1 MTDAVRPE
9 RGGTRERLLTA
20 AIELIAEAGWGG
32 VTTRAVAE
40 RAGVNQALVHY
51 HYRSVPGLLREA
63 AYAAMSATFEPVML
77 RLVEAGDPVVALRGM
92 FAGLAE
98 IDPDAPESR
107 AVVEAAVQAVR
118 DPELGA
124 QVRQMLAV
132 CRQELA
138 RRLAAAQ
145 AEGRLAAGAE
155 PAALAAALA
164 GLLDGLALHRLID
177 PEVDVGAA
185 SAAVL
190 ALLGVGPVS
199 LPGREDE
206 PEV

>member
-1 MTDAVRPE
+1 MTDAARPQ
-9 RGGTRERLLTA
+9 RGATRERLLTA

-63 AYAAMSATFEPVML
+63 AYAAMSATFEPLML
-77 RLVEAGDPVVALRGM
+77 RLVEAGDPVAALRGM
-92 FAGLAE
+92 FEGLTE
-98 IDPDAPESR
+98 INPDAPESR
-107 AVVEAAVQAVR
+107 AVAEATVQAVR

-124 QVRQMLAV
+124 HVRQMLTLY
-132 CRQELA
+132 RQELA
-138 RRLAAAQ
+138 QRLAATQSDRRLATS
-145 AEGRLAAGAE
+145 AE

-177 PEVDVGAA
+177 PELDVSAA

-190 ALLGVGPVS
+190 ALLGAVQ
-199 LPGREDE
+199 
-206 PEV
+206 

>member
-1 MTDAVRPE
+1 MVNAAPPQ
-9 RGGTRERLLTA
+9 RGGTRERLLKA

-77 RLVEAGDPVVALRGM
+77 RLVEAEDPVSALRGM
-92 FAGLAE
+92 FGALAE

-107 AVVEAAVQAVR
+107 VVVEATVQAVR
-118 DPELGA
+118 DPELCA
-124 QVRQMLAV
+124 QVRQMLALS
-132 CRQELA
+132 RQELA
-138 RRLAAAQ
+138 QRLAAAQ
-145 AEGRLAAGAE
+145 ADGHLAASAE
-155 PAALAAALA
+155 PGALAAALA

-177 PEVDVGAA
+177 PELDVGAA
-185 SAAVL
+185 SAAMLVVL
-190 ALLGVGPVS
+190 GAG
-199 LPGREDE
+199 
-206 PEV
+206 

>member
-1 MTDAVRPE
+1 MTDAARPQ

-63 AYAAMSATFEPVML
+63 AYAAMSATFEPLML
-77 RLVEAGDPVVALRGM
+77 RLIEAGDPVAALRGM
-92 FAGLAE
+92 FAGLTE

-107 AVVEAAVQAVR
+107 AVAEATVQAVR

-132 CRQELA
+132 SRQELA
-138 RRLAAAQ
+138 QRLAAAQ
-145 AEGRLAAGAE
+145 SDGHLATGAE

-177 PEVDVGAA
+177 PELDVSAA

-190 ALLGVGPVS
+190 ALLGAVQ
-199 LPGREDE
+199 
-206 PEV
+206 

>member
-1 MTDAVRPE
+1 MTDARPQ

-51 HYRSVPGLLREA
+51 HYRSVPGLLRQA
-63 AYAAMSATFEPVML
+63 AYAAMSATFEPVIL
-77 RLVEAGDPVVALRGM
+77 RLVEAEDPVAALRGM
-92 FAGLAE
+92 FAGLTE

-107 AVVEAAVQAVR
+107 AVAEATVQAVR

-124 QVRQMLAV
+124 QVRQMLALS
-132 CRQELA
+132 RQELA
-138 RRLAAAQ
+138 QRLAAAQ
-145 AEGRLAAGAE
+145 AGGRLATSAE

-177 PEVDVGAA
+177 PELDVGAA
-185 SAAVL
+185 SAAIL
-190 ALLGVGPVS
+190 ALLGAGQ
-199 LPGREDE
+199 
-206 PEV
+206 

>member
-1 MTDAVRPE
+1 MTYAAPPQ
-9 RGGTRERLLTA
+9 RGGTRERLLKA

-63 AYAAMSATFEPVML
+63 AYAAMSATFEPLML
-77 RLVEAGDPVVALRGM
+77 RLVEAEDPVAALRGM
-92 FAGLAE
+92 VGGLTE

-107 AVVEAAVQAVR
+107 AVAEATVQAVR

-124 QVRQMLAV
+124 QVRQMLALS
-132 CRQELA
+132 RQELA
-138 RRLAAAQ
+138 QRLAAAQ
-145 AEGRLAAGAE
+145 TEGHLATSGE
-155 PAALAAALA
+155 PAALATALV

-177 PEVDVGAA
+177 PELDVRAA

-190 ALLGVGPVS
+190 ALLGVAQ
-199 LPGREDE
+199 
-206 PEV
+206 

>member
-1 MTDAVRPE
+1 MTDSARR
-9 RGGTRERLLTA
+9 RGGTRERLLAA

-77 RLVEAGDPVVALRGM
+77 RLVEAKDPVAALRGM
-92 FAGLAE
+92 FAGMAE
-98 IDPDAPESR
+98 IDPAAPESL
-107 AVVEAAVQAVR
+107 AVAEATMQAVR
-118 DPELGA
+118 DPELRA
-124 QVRQMLAV
+124 QVRQMLALS
-132 CRQELA
+132 RHELA
-138 RRLAAAQ
+138 RQLAAAQ
-145 AEGRLAAGAE
+145 AGGHLASSAE
-155 PAALAAALA
+155 PAVLAAALA

-177 PEVDVGAA
+177 PRLDVGTA

-190 ALLGVGPVS
+190 AALEAPVS
-199 LPGREDE
+199 APGREDE
-206 PEV
+206 LEV